1 MLFCIIRV
9 FNLLY
14 FIEKFRV
21 VFTTIRN
28 LYDTLTCLF
37 YTLISFF
44 FIFTNISMVLIGGE
58 ITINNFKENL
68 IPSYYYLINFND
80 LILGFF
86 TCFSLTMVNNMNI
99 ITDALSRG
107 STFLTIYFNSF
118 YLISFVLIFNLCYT
132 SILDMF
138 ININNKLKLNKIVTG
153 KINISE
159 NSNDGIENLKRL
171 SKVVGT
177 KEKEKQVF
185 ETSDDHDLLNKE
197 TRISIMEH
205 LLKKS

>member
-1 MLFCIIRV
+1 
-9 FNLLY
+9 
-14 FIEKFRV
+14 
-21 VFTTIRN
+21 
-28 LYDTLTCLF
+28 
-37 YTLISFF
+37 
-44 FIFTNISMVLIGGE
+44 MVLIGGE